1 MRKYCIVDKH
11 KELYSILCGDL
22 NVKETQGRGNIGI
35 CVADLVWCIAETNTI
50 LLSNYIPIKK
60 KKDVK
65 LLKKW
70 LLINFTFCVFYSFLQ
85 SKIKP
90 TPSLWEKKKNRKKRK
105 KRKKENKIII

>member
-22 NVKETQGRGNIGI
+22 NVKEIQGRGNIGI

-60 KKDVK
+60 KKK
-65 LLKKW
+65 KTKPFHFFLKPQLGWQLPAKH
-70 LLINFTFCVFYSFLQ
+70 FRMKPVGPYSPL
-85 SKIKP
+85 
-90 TPSLWEKKKNRKKRK
+90 TAC
-105 KRKKENKIII
+105 IITSHFWQVL